1 MQWIP
6 RLCDCLT
13 VTLTLRVVAHQVPSD
28 VALLRGV
35 CVCVGGGQNQA
46 GRNDRYDTPPQSR
59 RPAPPLSFLW
69 CFAFRCRVR
78 LVISTVPEILSDE
91 DVHV

>member
-13 VTLTLRVVAHQVPSD
+13 VTLTLRVVARQVPSD

-35 CVCVGGGQNQA
+35 CVCVGGVRIRQEGMTGTTPLLKA
-46 GRNDRYDTPPQSR
+46 EGRR
-59 RPAPPLSFLW
+59 R
-69 CFAFRCRVR
+69 R
-78 LVISTVPEILSDE
+78 
-91 DVHV
+91 